1 MGIIYGDLFL
11 NEGLL
16 FSKEEIEQLKSFKNH
31 IIKSISDLKNKKK
44 KPELKNKT
52 KSSFHKFTKEEE
64 NMIEKVTRDV
74 VRDTNIIIAKD
85 TELQNKIKESAK
97 KFDIVLKK
105 IPKFIMDPFESSDT
119 EIILIVL
126 DEDQMIR
133 VALNG
138 ITYDIAEKVEKI
150 LNDKGIK
157 VNVDIGDG
165 DEGCIYIQSSIK
177 ENID

>member
-1 MGIIYGDLFL
+1 MGLIYGNKVL

-52 KSSFHKFTKEEE
+52 KSSFHKFTQEEE
-64 NMIEKVTRDV
+64 NMIEKVTKDV
-74 VRDTNIIIAKD
+74 VRDTNVIIARD
-85 TELQNKIKESAK
+85 IELQNKIKESAK
-97 KFDIVLKK
+97 KYDIDLKK
-105 IPKFIMDPFESSDT
+105 IPKFVMDPFESSDT

-126 DEDQMIR
+126 DEDQMVRI
-133 VALNG
+133 ALNS

-157 VNVDIGDG
+157 VSIDIGDG
-165 DEGCIYIQSSIK
+165 DEGCIYIQSSIEK
-177 ENID
+177 V